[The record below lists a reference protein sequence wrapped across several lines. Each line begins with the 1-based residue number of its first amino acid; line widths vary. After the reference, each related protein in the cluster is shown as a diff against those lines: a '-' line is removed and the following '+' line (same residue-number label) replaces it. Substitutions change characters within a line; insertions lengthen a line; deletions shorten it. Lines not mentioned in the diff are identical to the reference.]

1 MKLNAI
7 IISIAS
13 LLPQITLADDVA
25 PEILSVTYI
34 DNEDTEECPIS
45 GEVSLLIEYDLK
57 DISSADLYLQVLYE
71 ESVIYDSE
79 IVIFDDSNS
88 ITVELPYID
97 CASTLTTDIL

>member
-1 MKLNAI
+1 MKLHAY
-7 IISIAS
+7 IISIAT
-13 LLPQITLADDVA
+13 LIPQITLADNIT

-71 ESVIYDSE
+71 ESVDYDSE
-79 IVIFDDSNS
+79 MVIFDDNNS

-97 CASTLTTDIL
+97 CASDVITTIK